1 MSQTFK
7 LKQAIEDAVIAGEY
21 SPGDRLDEQSLAERF
36 EVSRTPVR
44 EALLQLS
51 AEGFIEF
58 RPRRGAIVGIPTP
71 QRLIEMFE
79 TMAELEA
86 ACGRLAARRLTPE
99 DDNAIETAHKACVK
113 AAKNG
118 DPEIYYGVNRAFHE
132 AIYKASRNAFLAE
145 QSLALHKRL
154 SAYRRVQLR
163 ARHRLEQ
170 SLTEHGEIL
179 QAIRAGDENLAA
191 KRLYDHIMIQGER
204 FSDMMMT
211 LATAETKSAPQR
223 RNR

>member
-1 MSQTFK
+1 
-7 LKQAIEDAVIAGEY
+7 
-21 SPGDRLDEQSLAERF
+21 
-36 EVSRTPVR
+36 
-44 EALLQLS
+44 
-51 AEGFIEF
+51 
-58 RPRRGAIVGIPTP
+58 
-71 QRLIEMFE
+71 MFE

-99 DDNAIETAHKACVK
+99 DDSAIEAAHKACIK

-118 DPEIYYGVNRAFHE
+118 DPEIYYIVNRAFHE

-163 ARHRLEQ
+163 ARNRVEQ

-179 QAIRAGDENLAA
+179 QAIRKGDETRAA
-191 KRLYDHIMIQGER
+191 KGLYDHIMIQGER
-204 FSDMMMT
+204 FSDMMLT
-211 LATAETKSAPQR
+211 LATAETKSATQR
-223 RNR
+223 RRR